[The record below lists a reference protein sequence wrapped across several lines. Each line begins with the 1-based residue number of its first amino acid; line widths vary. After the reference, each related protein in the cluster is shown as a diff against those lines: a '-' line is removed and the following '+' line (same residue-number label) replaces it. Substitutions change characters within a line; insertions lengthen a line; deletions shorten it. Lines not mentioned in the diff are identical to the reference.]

1 MTDRVT
7 TLRHA
12 VIDLRSRTPHMRM
25 PEWVTDELR
34 AQVPSGWRLTVIAS
48 PSVPVG
54 GSAESI
60 SAETFEAIRD
70 AEIYFGYGIPGAL
83 IEAGQK
89 LKWAHSMAAG
99 VGGSI
104 SPALRAQGV
113 TLTNSAGIYAE
124 GIADTVLGGV
134 IHFLRGL
141 DVAVRQQ
148 AASVWDQTTFPRPDT
163 MMREVD
169 EMRVLVIG
177 AGGIGSAVAR
187 RFSAL
192 GCTCTGLRRR
202 PELGPLPGFERVAG
216 PEALESELPHAD
228 VVVVAAPSTSA
239 TNEVLDGPRL
249 ALLPE
254 GAIVVNVARGSLIHE
269 ESLLGALDSG
279 RLRGAVLDVFQTEP
293 LPASSAFWRHPRVL
307 ITPHVSGVAPRRQW
321 VRALALFEDNW
332 RRYVAGEP
340 LRNVVDLDAGY

>member
-1 MTDRVT
+1 MSV
-7 TLRHA
+7 RH
-12 VIDLRSRTPHMRM
+12 VVVDLRSRTPHMRM
-25 PEWVTDELR
+25 PEWVADAFR
-34 AQVPSGWRLTVIAS
+34 ARVPEGWRLTVISA

-54 GSAESI
+54 GGADTI
-60 SAETFEAIRD
+60 SEETLAAVAD
-70 AEIYFGYGIPGAL
+70 AEVYFGYGIPGAL
-83 IEAGQK
+83 VQAAPR

-148 AASVWDQTTFPRPDT
+148 AAATWDQTTFPRPET

-169 EMRVLVIG
+169 EMRVLVLG

-187 RFSAL
+187 RFQAL
-192 GCTCTGLRRR
+192 GCVCTGIRRR
-202 PELGPLPGFERVAG
+202 PELGPLPGFSRVAG
-216 PEALESELPHAD
+216 PEALEAELPSAD
-228 VVVVAAPSTSA
+228 VVVVAAPSTSE
-239 TNEVLDGPRL
+239 TNEVLNAARL
-249 ALLPE
+249 ALLPS

-269 ESLLGALDSG
+269 ESLLAALDSG
-279 RLRGAVLDVFQTEP
+279 RIRGAVLDVFQTEP
-293 LPASSAFWRHPRVL
+293 LPADSVMWRHPRVL
-307 ITPHVSGVAPRRQW
+307 ITPHVSGIAPKRQW
-321 VRALALFEDNW
+321 ERALVLFDDNW
-332 RRYVAGEP
+332 RRWVAGEP